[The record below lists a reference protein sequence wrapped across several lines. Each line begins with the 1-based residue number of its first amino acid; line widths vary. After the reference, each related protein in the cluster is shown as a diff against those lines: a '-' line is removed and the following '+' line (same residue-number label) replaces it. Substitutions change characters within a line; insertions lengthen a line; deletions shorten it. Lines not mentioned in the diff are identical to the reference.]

1 MFFWFLIALST
12 IAATVGLFNLTGPT
26 LGVGLVA
33 LGCWLGILARIRM
46 VRTHDGQVS

>member
-12 IAATVGLFNLTGPT
+12 IAAMFGLVNLTGPT

-46 VRTHDGQVS
+46 VRTHDEQVP